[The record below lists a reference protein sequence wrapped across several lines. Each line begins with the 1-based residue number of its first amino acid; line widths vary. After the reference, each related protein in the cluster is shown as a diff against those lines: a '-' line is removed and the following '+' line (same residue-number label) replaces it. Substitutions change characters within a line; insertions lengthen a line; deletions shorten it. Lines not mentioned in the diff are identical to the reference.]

1 MTESISSFD
10 DNFKD
15 DKELSNEE
23 KRKKRDDLIDKQ
35 IKQGILVCLRQ
46 S

>member
-1 MTESISSFD
+1 MNESISSFD
-10 DNFKD
+10 DNFKN
-15 DKELSNEE
+15 DKELSSEE